1 MKKEGEPFVR
11 LSLWQTVAWAVADS
25 RSDSVS
31 KVTCFATGLA
41 LCPDQ
46 RTLGFRVSFQP
57 WLEIPS
63 LLHDVSLPL

>member
-1 MKKEGEPFVR
+1 MKEEVEPFVP
-11 LSLWQTVAWAVADS
+11 LSLWQTMAQAVADS

-31 KVTCFATGLA
+31 MVNCFATGLA

-46 RTLGFRVSFQP
+46 RTLRFRVSFQP

-63 LLHDVSLPL
+63 LLHDIPLPL